1 MNKLKASPAIVSSV
15 VRGIMLGTILAGVFF
30 AGFWLRGEQLTLA
43 AGISP
48 INNPGALE
56 GAASKYVLLEQTQ
69 ALLREHYLRP
79 MPSDKEQEYGAIRG
93 LMGTLNDRFTFFI
106 DPPVAASE
114 SNVLAGKY
122 GGIGVQVVRRDDG
135 RFELYPFREGPAVR
149 AGVKERDILL
159 QVNDNALPASIKQ
172 DAVDQLL
179 RGKVENNNSVK
190 IRVLR
195 PATTEELEFSII
207 FEEIEVPSVIWRTLE
222 PEPSFGYIQILRF
235 TGRTPDELSQAIREL
250 QAQNIRALVLD
261 MRNNPGGL
269 LQESITVLGSFVDG
283 GTAYVEQTKTGEK
296 RFDAPKIDVN
306 LLDLPMVV
314 IVNSG
319 TASAAELVAGAL
331 QDRQRAILIGQQTY
345 GKGSI
350 QLIFPLA
357 DKSSVH
363 ITTAEWFTPN
373 SNKLDGKGLT
383 PDVTMIPDQNGGDVE
398 LPEAIRRLREMA
410 K

>member
-1 MNKLKASPAIVSSV
+1 
-15 VRGIMLGTILAGVFF
+15 MLGTILAGVFF

-48 INNPGALE
+48 VNNPRALN
-56 GAASKYVLLEQTQ
+56 GSASKYVLLEQTQ
-69 ALLREHYLRP
+69 ALLKEHYLRP
-79 MPSDKEQEYGAIRG
+79 LPGEKEQEYGAIRG

-114 SNVLAGKY
+114 SNALAGRY

-135 RFELYPFREGPAVR
+135 RFELYPFREGPATR
-149 AGVKERDILL
+149 AGVRERDILL
-159 QVNDNALPASIKQ
+159 MVNDNPLPADVKQ
-172 DAVDQLL
+172 DAVDQLM
-179 RGKVENNNSVK
+179 RGKVENNNGVK

-195 PATTEELEFSII
+195 PATTEELEFSIT
-207 FEEIEVPSVIWRTLE
+207 FEEIEVPSVVWRTLE
-222 PEPSFGYIQILRF
+222 QEPTFGYLQILRF
-235 TGRTPDELSQAIREL
+235 TGRTPDELAQAIKEL
-250 QAQNIRALVLD
+250 RGQNIRALVLD

-269 LQESITVLGSFVDG
+269 LQESIAVLGSFLDG
-283 GTAYVEQTKTGEK
+283 GTAYVERTKSSESN
-296 RFDAPKIDVN
+296 FDVPKVDVN
-306 LLDLPMVV
+306 FYDVPLAV
-314 IVNSG
+314 IVNGG

-331 QDRQRAILIGQQTY
+331 QDRKRAILLGQQTY

-383 PDVTMIPDQNGGDVE
+383 PDVPMIPDQNGGDVE
-398 LPEAIRRLREMA
+398 LPEAIRRLRDMV